1 MTSSKL
7 RPIDPLVIPCP
18 HSENRNREE
27 LSGALAHHS
36 AAALRASLPR
46 LMEQIILVRKEAEK
60 VAGEASISAD
70 WHAHVN
76 ALKREFCNRPAVKA
90 AFADWDL

>member
-7 RPIDPLVIPCP
+7 RPFDPLFIPCP

-36 AAALRASLPR
+36 PAVIRASLPR

-60 VAGEASISAD
+60 AAGEASIGAD
-70 WHAHVN
+70 WQAHVD
-76 ALKREFCNRPAVKA
+76 ALKQKFGERPVVSA